1 MTGND
6 SKLYF
11 AYLKKLVDEY
21 NNNYYHSVGKKLICA
36 DYSTLTEK
44 N

>member
-21 NNNYYHSVGKKLICA
+21 NNTYYHSVGKNLFMLII
-36 DYSTLTEK
+36 LLWLK
-44 N
+44 K